1 MEFGDIIYLIL
12 LVFFMI
18 LGFFNDSRKKKNQ
31 QKQSE
36 KPAHPFSD
44 MPQQHSEIP
53 RRPFLETSETE
64 EEFPSWFEPKTVT
77 KTRVMP
83 PASPVL
89 RKEPERTTFRSS
101 MELTT
106 DFAKESSLKSS
117 IFVYDADTSYDK
129 DPDLPEIGEAPDDTS
144 STTTDMKQVG
154 SPHPLVAELYGE
166 SGRQELLKGL
176 IIGDVIRR
184 KY

>member
-18 LGFFNDSRKKKNQ
+18 LGFFNDSRKKKNKQ
-31 QKQSE
+31 MQSE
-36 KPAHPFSD
+36 KPSNPYSE
-44 MPQQHSEIP
+44 MPQRRSETP

-64 EEFPSWFEPKTVT
+64 EEEEEELP
-77 KTRVMP
+77 KTRVRP

-117 IFVYDADTSYDK
+117 IFVYDADASYYK
-129 DPDLPEIGEAPDDTS
+129 NPETLDIGEASDDMSQATIDGKKS
-144 STTTDMKQVG
+144 G
-154 SPHPLVAELYGE
+154 SLHPLLAELYGD
-166 SGRQELLKGL
+166 SGREELLKGL

>member
-31 QKQSE
+31 QKQSD
-36 KPAHPFSD
+36 KPSHPYSD
-44 MPQQHSEIP
+44 MPQQRSEMP
-53 RRPFLETSETE
+53 RRPFLETSEMGE
-64 EEFPSWFEPKTVT
+64 EEELP
-77 KTRVMP
+77 RVMP

-89 RKEPERTTFRSS
+89 RKEAERTTFRSS

-117 IFVYDADTSYDK
+117 IFVYDADDSYDK
-129 DPDLPEIGEAPDDTS
+129 DPDTLDIGKAPDDMSQTA
-144 STTTDMKQVG
+144 TDGKKRG
-154 SPHPLVAELYGE
+154 SLHPLVAELYGE
-166 SGRQELLKGL
+166 SGREELLKGL